1 MKIWLHQNMYSIINI
16 EVVELAL
23 DSHAEPYTTVMR
35 RWLKIAVSG
44 SKWGR
49 LFFVVFIE
57 ELLAEPNQGNDKSSK
72 FQDKPYHSCSFQLKP
87 SLHFEPRR
95 VGPPTWHRYLPIR
108 RGSRFFSLFASN
120 YLLPCPATSH
130 WTSNATSHTPNTTW
144 FTLFLPFC
152 LKLLASYT
160 SHVVLDFQRD
170 MAAFQHDVALPNMAI
185 FPHLTSP
192 Y

>member
-120 YLLPCPATSH
+120 YSLPTRATSC
-130 WTSNATSHTPNTTW
+130 WTSNATWPPSNTTW
-144 FTLFLPFC
+144 LYLIWQY
-152 LKLLASYT
+152 S
-160 SHVVLDFQRD
+160 
-170 MAAFQHDVALPNMAI
+170 
-185 FPHLTSP
+185 LTSLP
-192 Y
+192 HIKNQPPITGGWWYLIFSIYIP